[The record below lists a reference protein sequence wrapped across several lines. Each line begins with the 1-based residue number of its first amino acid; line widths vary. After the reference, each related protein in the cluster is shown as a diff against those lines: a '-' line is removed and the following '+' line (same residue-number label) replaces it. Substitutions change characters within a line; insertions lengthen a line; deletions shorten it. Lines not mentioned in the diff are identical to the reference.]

1 MQLRVAIVLIVLHG
15 VDMHEVMINPE
26 QVTSLREARKAEHNK
41 KLFTAEAKCMIGLTD
56 GKFVTV
62 VESCKAVRELVE
74 HEVSR
79 PLDTPR
85 RGP

>member
-26 QVTSLREARKAEHNK
+26 QVTSLRQARQTEHNK
-41 KLFTAEAKCMIGLTD
+41 LFTHEAQCMIGLTD
-56 GKFVTV
+56 GKFVAV

-79 PLDTPR
+79 PLDIPR

>member
-41 KLFTAEAKCMIGLTD
+41 LFTHEAQCMIGLTD
-56 GKFVTV
+56 GKFVAV

-79 PLDTPR
+79 PPDTPR